1 MSRILN
7 LALPIMCMI
16 LENNYFYHSNPKF
29 NDTNVDYSA
38 NLIGKIQAGK
48 PSPHKGKKKL
58 SRKQRKNKL

>member
-7 LALPIMCMI
+7 LALPIMCMT

-48 PSPHKGKKKL
+48 PSSFNHYNLIKCL
-58 SRKQRKNKL
+58 HYMF